1 MKRKRLISALLL
13 LAMLLSCL
21 PLSVLAAD
29 AELVEAE
36 ETVDTVPAENTDA
49 EVTTEEPV
57 EEAAIS
63 TQAVNAN
70 NYFYFSAETANKLL
84 IAPTRIAFTDGQT
97 IRQALNSSK
106 YSFTTNGSNQ
116 FITAIE
122 GVNGNYTYGSTPE
135 GVALDSAA
143 NTVTHFRFSEASN
156 STPSSG
162 LQTLMKVMADYLEED
177 ADIQNAAA
185 EEYQTAL
192 NGYLNVTSETAQS
205 HASAIT
211 TKINAYKAGQNTK
224 YTVTFSGYSGSSFT
238 VSAVNDYGKQF
249 TDPNHTGTLQLPAG
263 GYTFYVRQ
271 GNRMVSGKITV
282 SGAMTVNASL
292 PTGDWFNESSLQISS
307 GYDAEFDANCYKYTL
322 QDHTATVQVPD
333 SFTGRLYPYFKLN
346 TTGAAVKAVYT
357 DISGAARD
365 KAIPAESKATSI
377 DNALSRGAA
386 GNTVA
391 LRASKSGSDG
401 YTQSV
406 DLTLQ
411 LDRMPTLGSLRVTNA
426 AGTAQAATES
436 FSSTKTEYTYKILD
450 SEQVLKIYPT
460 ATVSGSSITVNGNA
474 LDTDGS
480 ATVTISGEATV
491 TITVSSG
498 NYATTYTL
506 AIQPGQGKKVTF
518 KTASDVTLTVVNK
531 NGEEL
536 AYTKTIGASG
546 TDNYLYTLVP
556 GDDYSYV
563 ATQGTYYHA
572 KKTFTLVTE
581 DGKSP
586 IIDVAVKQ
594 EDWLSELALGNSES
608 SNNKGNIALNT
619 KFSKATHTYTAVVS
633 DYSSS
638 VYAWIANVVGLTDH
652 SKKYEC
658 SVIYQAQST
667 ASNDGDSTTIALTS
681 RKQTGTQLPQVLLPG
696 SAYENTITFRVT
708 YVDENDGV
716 TYYTDYTVALLRTL
730 SLKNMEIFFQGAP
743 VTLNRK
749 GSSLVGY
756 SSSENAYSILVPAA
770 APSLDVTFELHTD
783 APRYGDTDS
792 GYEISVSGE
801 RVPSGGTLTAKLNG
815 SEESELLTIELTN
828 RNNKTAKTIYTIEV
842 QKAATTAVTFE
853 MTPADGQIYIYES
866 ISGNRS
872 WPRTGKTYALSEGF
886 TYTASF
892 TCVGYRGQQAELTL
906 EKDENGQ
913 VVLKL
918 GEETFTDLHAVQ
930 IKLDVAEENKEIQ
943 HNLNAEWADFRGT
956 SYTGSTIGGGMNS
969 NNGITDAKTPITAE
983 SGMMYWAVKLG
994 EGYSDGAV
1002 SNPILVDDCLIV
1014 YAGDHIYRVNKD
1026 TGAVEATGQ
1035 MAGKSSFAINGPT
1048 YADGIVLVGLSNG
1061 RIQAFNAK
1069 TLESLWLYTDPLGGQ
1084 PNCPITVLNGYA
1096 YTGFWYAEELD
1107 ASFVC
1112 VSLTDEDVGTTT
1124 EAKSATWRHVQN
1136 GGFYWAGAYACDDF
1150 IMVGTDDGKDNCS
1163 YLYLFDPL
1171 TGAIL
1176 DSKSGFD
1183 GDIRSTISYDK
1194 QSCAYYF
1201 TSKGG
1206 TFYRVKVEAKNGSYA
1221 ITACDG
1227 LKLDNGAN
1235 DPALPPMSTSTP
1247 VVYNGRAYI
1256 GVSGTGQFTPY
1267 SGHNITVIDLGD
1279 TMSIAYSVPTQG
1291 YPQTSGL
1298 LTTAYDSYVY
1308 VYFFDNYTPGTLRA
1322 LRDAPNQTSADYT
1335 TQELYKGYTYQA
1347 PYAIFTPYGDQ
1358 AQYAIC
1364 SPIADS
1370 NGTIYFKNDSA
1381 YLMAFGRSVETI
1393 KVTKQPDKTQ
1403 YSAGETFD
1411 KTGMVVTATLS
1422 DGSTRDVT
1430 DMVSAPTGTLAD
1442 GTTEL
1447 TLEFGR
1453 GQTMYRNLPNGNKM
1467 TAGNK
1472 IAAITTTIQIRVGD
1486 TADSGT
1492 LADDITWSFRP
1503 AVNTLSIDG
1512 KIPEGHKVLIA
1523 CYDDSGKMTKLE
1535 VRTVSGSVTLPNSA
1549 KIRVFYIDGNS
1560 KPLCAAAA
1568 VLE

>member
-1 MKRKRLISALLL
+1 MGGNPMKLKRMTAALLL
-13 LAMLLSCL
+13 LVMLLSCL

-29 AELVEAE
+29 AEPVEAE

-63 TQAVNAN
+63 TQAVNASG
-70 NYFYFSAETANKLL
+70 YFYFSAETANKLL

-97 IRQALNSSK
+97 IRQALYASQYSFVESNSS
-106 YSFTTNGSNQ
+106 G
-116 FITAIE
+116 FITTIE
-122 GVNGNYTYGSTPE
+122 GVNGNYIYGSAPDS
-135 GVALDSAA
+135 VSIDSAA

-162 LQTLMKVMADYLEED
+162 LQTLMQVMADYLEEA
-177 ADIQNAAA
+177 ADVQNAAA
-185 EEYQTAL
+185 DEYQAAV
-192 NGYLNVTSETAQS
+192 NGYLGVASETAQRY
-205 HASAIT
+205 ADAIT
-211 TKINAYKAGQNTK
+211 AKINAYKAGQDTQ
-224 YTVTFSGYSGSSFT
+224 YTVTFSGFSGSDYT
-238 VSAVNDYGKQF
+238 VSAVNDYGKRF
-249 TDPNHTGTLQLPAG
+249 EDTGHTGTLQLPAG
-263 GYTFYVRQ
+263 GYLFSVRQ
-271 GNRMVSGKITV
+271 ENRMVSGRIKVTGPKTV
-282 SGAMTVNASL
+282 TASL
-292 PTGDWFNESSLQISS
+292 PSGDWFKESTLKISS
-307 GYDAEFDANCYKYTL
+307 GYADDFDANCYKYTL

-333 SFTGRLYPYFKLN
+333 SFTGRLYPYFTLN

-391 LRASKSGSDG
+391 LRASKTGSDG

-426 AGTAQAATES
+426 ADTAQAATES

-450 SEQVLKIYPT
+450 SEQKLKIYPT
-460 ATVSGSSITVNGNA
+460 ATVSGSSITVNGNELA
-474 LDTDGS
+474 ADGS
-480 ATVTISGEATV
+480 ATVTISGETTV
-491 TITVSSG
+491 MIAVSSG
-498 NYATTYTL
+498 NYTTTYTL
-506 AIQPGQGKKVTF
+506 TIQPGQGKKVTF

-536 AYTKTIGASG
+536 AYTKTVG
-546 TDNYLYTLVP
+546 TGGTINYLYTLVP

-572 KKTFTLVTE
+572 KKSFTLGSSEVIE
-581 DGKSP
+581 VSVVQG
-586 IIDVAVKQ
+586 
-594 EDWLSELALGNSES
+594 DWLTSLALGNSENTGS
-608 SNNKGNIALNT
+608 KGNLFPEAS
-619 KFSKATHTYTAVVS
+619 FSKSTHTYTVNVP
-633 DYSSS
+633 DYSSA
-638 VYAWIANVVGLTDH
+638 VYAWVTVARGSCNAVYPRQSSASGGSATVSVVIP
-652 SKKYEC
+652 SK
-658 SVIYQAQST
+658 
-667 ASNDGDSTTIALTS
+667 L
-681 RKQTGTQLPQVLLPG
+681 TGTNLMQALLTG
-696 SAYENTITFRVT
+696 SAYSNVLTFRVS
-708 YVDENDGV
+708 YLDKSVDV
-716 TYYTDYTVALLRTL
+716 TYYTDYMICLERTL
-730 SLKNMEIFFQGAP
+730 SLKNMSVSVQGGQ
-743 VTLNRK
+743 VLMNRS
-749 GSSLVGY
+749 GGTGFSRTETDY
-756 SSSENAYSILVPAA
+756 SVLVPAA
-770 APSLDVTFELHTD
+770 ASSLKITVQTHTD
-783 APRYGDTDS
+783 SPRYGDTDN
-792 GYEISVSGE
+792 GYLVSVNGKNVGIVE
-801 RVPSGGTLTAKLNG
+801 NAGAVEVPLNG
-815 SEESELLTIELTN
+815 TETDEEIKIVVTNIYNQNAHTEYRLTI
-828 RNNKTAKTIYTIEV
+828 K
-842 QKAATTAVTFE
+842 KAATTAVAFQTN
-853 MTPADGQIYIYES
+853 PKNALIYIYEQGA
-866 ISGNRS
+866 GNRV
-872 WPRTGKTYALSEGF
+872 WPTDDGIFALSEGF
-886 TYTASF
+886 TYYCSISLY
-892 TCVGYRGQQAELTL
+892 GYAAQAGALQIVNESGQT
-906 EKDENGQ
+906 
-913 VVLKL
+913 VLRF
-918 GEETFTDLHAVQ
+918 GEEEYTDPSAVPITLQ
-930 IKLDVAEENKEIQ
+930 KADANPNIVDF
-943 HNLNAEWADFRGT
+943 NAEWANFRGT
-956 SYTGSTIGGGMNS
+956 DS
-969 NNGITDAKTPITAE
+969 NNGVTSAKTPISAAD
-983 SGMMYWAVKLG
+983 GMLYWAVKLG
-994 EGYSDGAV
+994 DGYSSDAV
-1002 SNPILVDDCLIV
+1002 SSPILVDNCLIV
-1014 YAGDHIYRVNKD
+1014 YAGEHIYRVNKA
-1026 TGAVEATGQ
+1026 TGVVEATGQ

-1048 YADGIVLVGLSNG
+1048 YYDGILLVGLSNG
-1061 RIQAFNAK
+1061 RIQAFSAK

-1084 PNCPITVLNGYA
+1084 PNCPITILNGYA
-1096 YTGFWYAEELD
+1096 YTGFWNGED
-1107 ASFVC
+1107 KDGSFVC
-1112 VSLTDEDVGTTT
+1112 VSLTDEDP
-1124 EAKSATWRHVQN
+1124 ENQAEEKAATWRMVQN

-1150 IMVGTDDGKDNCS
+1150 VMVGTDDGKTACS
-1163 YLYLFDPL
+1163 YLYLLDPL
-1171 TGAIL
+1171 TGKVL
-1176 DSKSGFD
+1176 DSRSGFD
-1183 GDIRSTISYDK
+1183 GDIRSTICYDK
-1194 QSCAYYF
+1194 DTDAYYF

-1206 TFYRVKVEAKNGSYA
+1206 GFYRIKVQGKT

-1227 LKLDNGAN
+1227 MELKNGIKDETA
-1235 DPALPPMSTSTP
+1235 MSTSTP

-1256 GVSGTGQFTPY
+1256 GVSGTGQFTAY
-1267 SGHNITVIDLGD
+1267 SGHNITVIDLENLE
-1279 TMSIAYSVPTQG
+1279 IAYSVPTQG

-1568 VLE
+1568 VLG

>member
-1 MKRKRLISALLL
+1 MKLKRMTAALLL
-13 LAMLLSCL
+13 LVMLLSCL

-29 AELVEAE
+29 AEPVEAE

-63 TQAVNAN
+63 TQAVNASG
-70 NYFYFSAETANKLL
+70 YFYFSAETANKLL

-97 IRQALNSSK
+97 IRQALYASQYSFVESNSS
-106 YSFTTNGSNQ
+106 G
-116 FITAIE
+116 FITTIE
-122 GVNGNYTYGSTPE
+122 GVNGNYIYGSAPDS
-135 GVALDSAA
+135 VSIDSAA

-162 LQTLMKVMADYLEED
+162 LQTLMQVMADYLEEA
-177 ADIQNAAA
+177 ADVQNAAA
-185 EEYQTAL
+185 DEYQAAV
-192 NGYLNVTSETAQS
+192 NGYLGVASETAQRY
-205 HASAIT
+205 ADAIT
-211 TKINAYKAGQNTK
+211 AKINAYKAGQDTQ
-224 YTVTFSGYSGSSFT
+224 YTVTFSGFSGSDYT
-238 VSAVNDYGKQF
+238 VSAVNDYGKRF
-249 TDPNHTGTLQLPAG
+249 EDTGHTGTLQLPAG
-263 GYTFYVRQ
+263 GYLFSVRQ
-271 GNRMVSGKITV
+271 ENRMVSGRIKVTGPKTV
-282 SGAMTVNASL
+282 TASL
-292 PTGDWFNESSLQISS
+292 PSGDWFKESTLKISS
-307 GYDAEFDANCYKYTL
+307 GYADDFDANCYKYTL

-333 SFTGRLYPYFKLN
+333 SFTGRLYPYFTLN

-391 LRASKSGSDG
+391 LRASKTGSDG

-426 AGTAQAATES
+426 ADTAQAATES

-450 SEQVLKIYPT
+450 SEQKLKIYPT
-460 ATVSGSSITVNGNA
+460 ATVSGSSITVNGNELA
-474 LDTDGS
+474 ADGS
-480 ATVTISGEATV
+480 ATVTISGETTV
-491 TITVSSG
+491 MIAVSSG
-498 NYATTYTL
+498 NYTTTYTL
-506 AIQPGQGKKVTF
+506 TIQPGQGKKVTF

-536 AYTKTIGASG
+536 AYTKTVG
-546 TDNYLYTLVP
+546 TGGTINYLYTLVP

-572 KKTFTLVTE
+572 KKSFTLGSSEVIE
-581 DGKSP
+581 VSVVQG
-586 IIDVAVKQ
+586 
-594 EDWLSELALGNSES
+594 DWLTSLALGNSENTGS
-608 SNNKGNIALNT
+608 KGNLFPEAS
-619 KFSKATHTYTAVVS
+619 FSKSTHTYTVNVP
-633 DYSSS
+633 DYSSA
-638 VYAWIANVVGLTDH
+638 VYAWVTVARGSCNAVYPRQSSASGGSATVSVVIP
-652 SKKYEC
+652 SK
-658 SVIYQAQST
+658 
-667 ASNDGDSTTIALTS
+667 L
-681 RKQTGTQLPQVLLPG
+681 TGTNLMQALLTG
-696 SAYENTITFRVT
+696 SAYSNVLTFRVS
-708 YVDENDGV
+708 YLDKSVDV
-716 TYYTDYTVALLRTL
+716 TYYTDYMICLERTL
-730 SLKNMEIFFQGAP
+730 SLKNMSVSVQGGQ
-743 VTLNRK
+743 VLMNRS
-749 GSSLVGY
+749 GGTGFSRTETDY
-756 SSSENAYSILVPAA
+756 SVLVPAA
-770 APSLDVTFELHTD
+770 ASSLKITVQTHTD
-783 APRYGDTDS
+783 SPRYGDTDN
-792 GYEISVSGE
+792 GYLVSVNGKNVGIVE
-801 RVPSGGTLTAKLNG
+801 NAGAVEVPLNG
-815 SEESELLTIELTN
+815 TETDEEIKIVVTNIYNQNAHTEYRLTI
-828 RNNKTAKTIYTIEV
+828 K
-842 QKAATTAVTFE
+842 KAATTAVAFQTN
-853 MTPADGQIYIYES
+853 PKNALIYIYEQGA
-866 ISGNRS
+866 GNRV
-872 WPRTGKTYALSEGF
+872 WPTDDGIFALSEGF
-886 TYTASF
+886 TYYCSISLY
-892 TCVGYRGQQAELTL
+892 GYAAQAGALQIVNESGQT
-906 EKDENGQ
+906 
-913 VVLKL
+913 VLRF
-918 GEETFTDLHAVQ
+918 GEEEYTDPSAVPITLQ
-930 IKLDVAEENKEIQ
+930 KADANPNIVDF
-943 HNLNAEWADFRGT
+943 NAEWANFRGT
-956 SYTGSTIGGGMNS
+956 DS
-969 NNGITDAKTPITAE
+969 NNGVTSAKTPISAAD
-983 SGMMYWAVKLG
+983 GMLYWAVKLG
-994 EGYSDGAV
+994 DGYSSDAV
-1002 SNPILVDDCLIV
+1002 SSPILVDNCLIV
-1014 YAGDHIYRVNKD
+1014 YAGEHIYRVNKA
-1026 TGAVEATGQ
+1026 TGVVEATGQ

-1048 YADGIVLVGLSNG
+1048 YYDGILLVGLSNG
-1061 RIQAFNAK
+1061 RIQAFSAK

-1084 PNCPITVLNGYA
+1084 PNCPITILNGYA
-1096 YTGFWYAEELD
+1096 YTGFWNGED
-1107 ASFVC
+1107 KDGSFVC
-1112 VSLTDEDVGTTT
+1112 VSLTDEDP
-1124 EAKSATWRHVQN
+1124 ENQAEEKAATWRMVQN

-1150 IMVGTDDGKDNCS
+1150 VMVGTDDGKTACS
-1163 YLYLFDPL
+1163 YLYLLDPL
-1171 TGAIL
+1171 TGKVL
-1176 DSKSGFD
+1176 DSRSGFD
-1183 GDIRSTISYDK
+1183 GDIRSTICYDK
-1194 QSCAYYF
+1194 DTDAYYF

-1206 TFYRVKVEAKNGSYA
+1206 GFYRIKVQGKT

-1227 LKLDNGAN
+1227 MELKNGIKDETA
-1235 DPALPPMSTSTP
+1235 MSTSTP

-1492 LADDITWSFRP
+1492 LADDITWSFRT
-1503 AVNTLSIDG
+1503 AANTLSIDG
-1512 KIPEGHKVLIA
+1512 EIPEGHKVLIA
-1523 CYDDSGKMTKLE
+1523 CYDDSGKLTKLE
-1535 VRTVSGSVTLPNSA
+1535 VLTIKGSVTLPGSA

-1560 KPLCAAAA
+1560 KPLCAAAT
-1568 VLE
+1568 VLG

>member
-1 MKRKRLISALLL
+1 MKLKRMVAALLL

-29 AELVEAE
+29 AEPVEAE
-36 ETVDTVPAENTDA
+36 ETVDTVPAETADE

-63 TQAVNAN
+63 TQAVNAK
-70 NYFYFSAETANKLL
+70 NYFYFSAESKDQLL

-97 IRQALNSSK
+97 IREALNASK
-106 YSFTTNGSNQ
+106 YSFAENGSSG
-116 FITAIE
+116 FITTIE
-122 GVNGNYTYGSTPE
+122 GVNGNYIYGSTPSD
-135 GVALDSAA
+135 VSIDSAA

-162 LQTLMKVMADYLEED
+162 LQTLMQVMADYLTED
-177 ADIQNAAA
+177 ADVQNAAA

-192 NGYLNVTSETAQS
+192 NGYLGVASEAAQS
-205 HASAIT
+205 YAAAIT
-211 TKINAYKAGQNTK
+211 AKINAYKAGQNTK

-249 TDPNHTGTLQLPAG
+249 TDPNHTGTLQLPAD

-271 GNRMVSGKITV
+271 ENRMISGKITV
-282 SGAMTVNASL
+282 SGAMTVTASL
-292 PTGDWFNESSLQISS
+292 PTGDWFNEGTLKISS
-307 GYDAEFDANCYKYTL
+307 GYADDFDANCYKYTL
-322 QDHTATVQVPD
+322 QNHTATVQVPD
-333 SFTGRLYPYFKLN
+333 SFTGRLYPYFELS
-346 TTGAAVKAVYT
+346 TSGTGAKVKAVYT
-357 DISGAARD
+357 DVSGTAREKD
-365 KAIPAESKATSI
+365 IPAESTATSI

-391 LRASKSGSDG
+391 LRASRTGSDG

-480 ATVTISGEATV
+480 ATVTISSNTTV

-498 NYATTYTL
+498 NYTTTYTL

-536 AYTKTIGASG
+536 AYTKTAGAG
-546 TDNYLYTLVP
+546 NTINYLYTLVP

-572 KKTFTLVTE
+572 KKSFTLGSNEVIQV
-581 DGKSP
+581 S
-586 IIDVAVKQ
+586 VKQ

-638 VYAWIANVVGLTDH
+638 VYAWIANVVDLTDP

-730 SLKNMEIFFQGAP
+730 SLKKMEIFFQGAP

-749 GSSLVGY
+749 SSSFVGY

-801 RVPSGGTLTAKLNG
+801 RVTSGGTLTAKLNG

-853 MTPADGQIYIYES
+853 MTPADSQIYIYES

-1069 TLESLWLYTDPLGGQ
+1069 TLESLWLYTDPLGG
-1084 PNCPITVLNGYA
+1084 P
-1096 YTGFWYAEELD
+1096 
-1107 ASFVC
+1107 
-1112 VSLTDEDVGTTT
+1112 
-1124 EAKSATWRHVQN
+1124 AKLPHHSPER
-1136 GGFYWAGAYACDDF
+1136 
-1150 IMVGTDDGKDNCS
+1150 
-1163 YLYLFDPL
+1163 
-1171 TGAIL
+1171 
-1176 DSKSGFD
+1176 
-1183 GDIRSTISYDK
+1183 IR
-1194 QSCAYYF
+1194 
-1201 TSKGG
+1201 
-1206 TFYRVKVEAKNGSYA
+1206 
-1221 ITACDG
+1221 
-1227 LKLDNGAN
+1227 L
-1235 DPALPPMSTSTP
+1235 
-1247 VVYNGRAYI
+1247 
-1256 GVSGTGQFTPY
+1256 
-1267 SGHNITVIDLGD
+1267 H
-1279 TMSIAYSVPTQG
+1279 
-1291 YPQTSGL
+1291 GL
-1298 LTTAYDSYVY
+1298 LV
-1308 VYFFDNYTPGTLRA
+1308 
-1322 LRDAPNQTSADYT
+1322 
-1335 TQELYKGYTYQA
+1335 
-1347 PYAIFTPYGDQ
+1347 
-1358 AQYAIC
+1358 C
-1364 SPIADS
+1364 
-1370 NGTIYFKNDSA
+1370 
-1381 YLMAFGRSVETI
+1381 
-1393 KVTKQPDKTQ
+1393 
-1403 YSAGETFD
+1403 
-1411 KTGMVVTATLS
+1411 
-1422 DGSTRDVT
+1422 
-1430 DMVSAPTGTLAD
+1430 
-1442 GTTEL
+1442 
-1447 TLEFGR
+1447 R
-1453 GQTMYRNLPNGNKM
+1453 G
-1467 TAGNK
+1467 A
-1472 IAAITTTIQIRVGD
+1472 
-1486 TADSGT
+1486 
-1492 LADDITWSFRP
+1492 
-1503 AVNTLSIDG
+1503 
-1512 KIPEGHKVLIA
+1512 
-1523 CYDDSGKMTKLE
+1523 
-1535 VRTVSGSVTLPNSA
+1535 
-1549 KIRVFYIDGNS
+1549 
-1560 KPLCAAAA
+1560 
-1568 VLE
+1568 

>member
-1 MKRKRLISALLL
+1 MKLKRMTAALLL
-13 LAMLLSCL
+13 LVMLLSCL

-29 AELVEAE
+29 AEPVEAE

-63 TQAVNAN
+63 TQAVNASG
-70 NYFYFSAETANKLL
+70 YFYFSAETANKLL

-97 IRQALNSSK
+97 IRQALYASQYSFVESNSS
-106 YSFTTNGSNQ
+106 G
-116 FITAIE
+116 FITTIE
-122 GVNGNYTYGSTPE
+122 GVNGNYIYGSAPDS
-135 GVALDSAA
+135 VSIDSAA

-162 LQTLMKVMADYLEED
+162 LQTLMQVMADYLEEA
-177 ADIQNAAA
+177 ADVQNAAA
-185 EEYQTAL
+185 DEYQAAV
-192 NGYLNVTSETAQS
+192 NGYLGVASETAQRY
-205 HASAIT
+205 ADAIT
-211 TKINAYKAGQNTK
+211 AKINAYKAGQDTQ
-224 YTVTFSGYSGSSFT
+224 YTVTFSGFSGSDYT
-238 VSAVNDYGKQF
+238 VSAVNDYGKRF
-249 TDPNHTGTLQLPAG
+249 EDTGHTGTLQLPAG
-263 GYTFYVRQ
+263 GYLFSVRQ
-271 GNRMVSGKITV
+271 ENRMVSGRIKVTGPKTV
-282 SGAMTVNASL
+282 TASL
-292 PTGDWFNESSLQISS
+292 PSGDWFKESTLKISS
-307 GYDAEFDANCYKYTL
+307 GYADDFDANCYKYTL

-333 SFTGRLYPYFKLN
+333 SFTGRLYPYFTLN

-391 LRASKSGSDG
+391 LRASKTGSDG

-426 AGTAQAATES
+426 ADTAQAATES

-450 SEQVLKIYPT
+450 SEQKLKIYPT
-460 ATVSGSSITVNGNA
+460 ATVSGSSITVNGNELA
-474 LDTDGS
+474 ADGS
-480 ATVTISGEATV
+480 ATVTISGETTV
-491 TITVSSG
+491 MIAVSSG
-498 NYATTYTL
+498 NYTTTYTL
-506 AIQPGQGKKVTF
+506 TIQPGQGKKVTF

-536 AYTKTIGASG
+536 AYTKTVG
-546 TDNYLYTLVP
+546 TGGTINYLYTLVP

-572 KKTFTLVTE
+572 KKSFTLGSSEVIE
-581 DGKSP
+581 VSVVQG
-586 IIDVAVKQ
+586 
-594 EDWLSELALGNSES
+594 DWLTSLALGNSENTGS
-608 SNNKGNIALNT
+608 KGNLFPEAS
-619 KFSKATHTYTAVVS
+619 FSKSTHTYTVNVP
-633 DYSSS
+633 DYSSA
-638 VYAWIANVVGLTDH
+638 VYAWVTVARGSCNAVYPRQSSASGGSATVSVVIP
-652 SKKYEC
+652 SK
-658 SVIYQAQST
+658 
-667 ASNDGDSTTIALTS
+667 L
-681 RKQTGTQLPQVLLPG
+681 TGTNLMQALLTG
-696 SAYENTITFRVT
+696 SAYSNVLTFRVS
-708 YVDENDGV
+708 YLDKSVDV
-716 TYYTDYTVALLRTL
+716 TYYTDYMICLERTL
-730 SLKNMEIFFQGAP
+730 SLKNMSVSVQGGQ
-743 VTLNRK
+743 VLMNRS
-749 GSSLVGY
+749 GGTGFSRTETDY
-756 SSSENAYSILVPAA
+756 SVLVPAA
-770 APSLDVTFELHTD
+770 ASSLKITVQTHTD
-783 APRYGDTDS
+783 SPRYGDTDN
-792 GYEISVSGE
+792 GYLVSVNGKNVGIVE
-801 RVPSGGTLTAKLNG
+801 NAGAVEVPLNG
-815 SEESELLTIELTN
+815 TETDEEIKIVVTNIYNQNAHTEYRLTI
-828 RNNKTAKTIYTIEV
+828 K
-842 QKAATTAVTFE
+842 KAATTAVAFQTN
-853 MTPADGQIYIYES
+853 PKNALIYIYEQGA
-866 ISGNRS
+866 GNRV
-872 WPRTGKTYALSEGF
+872 WPTDDGIFALSEGF
-886 TYTASF
+886 TYYCSISLY
-892 TCVGYRGQQAELTL
+892 GYAAQAGALQIVNESGQT
-906 EKDENGQ
+906 
-913 VVLKL
+913 VLRF
-918 GEETFTDLHAVQ
+918 GEEEYTDPSAVPITLQ
-930 IKLDVAEENKEIQ
+930 KADANPNIVDF
-943 HNLNAEWADFRGT
+943 NAEWANFRGT
-956 SYTGSTIGGGMNS
+956 DS
-969 NNGITDAKTPITAE
+969 NNGVTSAKTPISAAD
-983 SGMMYWAVKLG
+983 GMLYWAVKLG
-994 EGYSDGAV
+994 DGYSSDAV
-1002 SNPILVDDCLIV
+1002 SSPILVDNCLIV
-1014 YAGDHIYRVNKD
+1014 YAGEHIYRVNKA
-1026 TGAVEATGQ
+1026 TGVVEATGQ

-1048 YADGIVLVGLSNG
+1048 YYDGILLVGLSNG
-1061 RIQAFNAK
+1061 RIQAFSAK

-1084 PNCPITVLNGYA
+1084 PNCPITILNGYA
-1096 YTGFWYAEELD
+1096 YTGFWNGED
-1107 ASFVC
+1107 KDGSFVC
-1112 VSLTDEDVGTTT
+1112 VSLTDEDP
-1124 EAKSATWRHVQN
+1124 ENQAEEKAATWRMVQN

-1150 IMVGTDDGKDNCS
+1150 VMVGTDDGKTACS
-1163 YLYLFDPL
+1163 YLYLLDPL
-1171 TGAIL
+1171 TGKVL
-1176 DSKSGFD
+1176 DSRSGFD
-1183 GDIRSTISYDK
+1183 GDIRSTICYDK
-1194 QSCAYYF
+1194 DTDAYYF

-1206 TFYRVKVEAKNGSYA
+1206 GFYRIKVQGKT

-1227 LKLDNGAN
+1227 MELKNGIKDETA
-1235 DPALPPMSTSTP
+1235 MSTSTP

-1256 GVSGTGQFTPY
+1256 GVSGTGQFTAY
-1267 SGHNITVIDLGD
+1267 SGHNITVIDLENLE
-1279 TMSIAYSVPTQG
+1279 IAYSVPTQG

-1492 LADDITWSFRP
+1492 LADDITWSFRT
-1503 AVNTLSIDG
+1503 AANTLSIDG
-1512 KIPEGHKVLIA
+1512 EIPEGHKVLIA
-1523 CYDDSGKMTKLE
+1523 CYDDSGKLTKLE
-1535 VRTVSGSVTLPNSA
+1535 VLTIKGSVTLPGSA

-1560 KPLCAAAA
+1560 KPLCAAAT
-1568 VLE
+1568 VLG

>member
-1 MKRKRLISALLL
+1 MKLKRMTAALLL

-29 AELVEAE
+29 AEPVEAE

-63 TQAVNAN
+63 TQAVNASG
-70 NYFYFSAETANKLL
+70 YFYFSAETANKLL

-97 IRQALNSSK
+97 IRQALYASQYSFVESNSS
-106 YSFTTNGSNQ
+106 G
-116 FITAIE
+116 FITTIE
-122 GVNGNYTYGSTPE
+122 GVNGNYIYGSAPDS
-135 GVALDSAA
+135 VSIDSAA

-162 LQTLMKVMADYLEED
+162 LQTLMQVMADYLEEA
-177 ADIQNAAA
+177 ADVQNAAA
-185 EEYQTAL
+185 DEYQAAV
-192 NGYLNVTSETAQS
+192 NGYLGVASETAQRY
-205 HASAIT
+205 ADAIT
-211 TKINAYKAGQNTK
+211 AKINAYKAGQDTQ
-224 YTVTFSGYSGSSFT
+224 YTVTFSGFSGSDYT
-238 VSAVNDYGKQF
+238 VSAVNDYGKRF
-249 TDPNHTGTLQLPAG
+249 EDTGHTGTLQLPAG
-263 GYTFYVRQ
+263 GYLFSVRQ
-271 GNRMVSGKITV
+271 ENRMVSGRIKVTGPKTV
-282 SGAMTVNASL
+282 TASL
-292 PTGDWFNESSLQISS
+292 PSGDWFKESTLKISS
-307 GYDAEFDANCYKYTL
+307 GYADDFDANCYKYTL

-333 SFTGRLYPYFKLN
+333 SFTGRLYPYFTLN

-391 LRASKSGSDG
+391 LRASKTGSDG

-426 AGTAQAATES
+426 ADTAQAATES

-450 SEQVLKIYPT
+450 SEQKLKIYPT
-460 ATVSGSSITVNGNA
+460 ATVSGSSITVNGNELA
-474 LDTDGS
+474 ADGS
-480 ATVTISGEATV
+480 ATVTISGETTV
-491 TITVSSG
+491 MIAVSSG
-498 NYATTYTL
+498 NYTTTYTL
-506 AIQPGQGKKVTF
+506 TIQPGQGKKVTF

-536 AYTKTIGASG
+536 AYTKTVG
-546 TDNYLYTLVP
+546 TGGTINYLYTLVP

-572 KKTFTLVTE
+572 KKSFTLGSSEVIE
-581 DGKSP
+581 VSVVQG
-586 IIDVAVKQ
+586 
-594 EDWLSELALGNSES
+594 DWLTSLALGNSENTGS
-608 SNNKGNIALNT
+608 KGNLFPEAS
-619 KFSKATHTYTAVVS
+619 FSKSTHTYTVNVP
-633 DYSSS
+633 DYSSA
-638 VYAWIANVVGLTDH
+638 VYAWVTVARGSCNAVYPRQSSASGGSATVSVVIP
-652 SKKYEC
+652 SK
-658 SVIYQAQST
+658 
-667 ASNDGDSTTIALTS
+667 L
-681 RKQTGTQLPQVLLPG
+681 TGTNLMQALLTG
-696 SAYENTITFRVT
+696 SAYSNVLTFRVS
-708 YVDENDGV
+708 YLDKSVDV
-716 TYYTDYTVALLRTL
+716 TYYTDYMICLERTL
-730 SLKNMEIFFQGAP
+730 SLKNMSVSVQGGQ
-743 VTLNRK
+743 VLMNRS
-749 GSSLVGY
+749 GGTGFSRTETDY
-756 SSSENAYSILVPAA
+756 SVLVPAA
-770 APSLDVTFELHTD
+770 ASSLKITVQTHTD
-783 APRYGDTDS
+783 SPRYGDTDNE
-792 GYEISVSGE
+792 YLVSVNGKNVGIVE
-801 RVPSGGTLTAKLNG
+801 NAGAVEVPLNG
-815 SEESELLTIELTN
+815 TETDEEIKIVVTNIYNQNAHTEYRLTI
-828 RNNKTAKTIYTIEV
+828 K
-842 QKAATTAVTFE
+842 KAATTAVAFQTN
-853 MTPADGQIYIYES
+853 PKNALIYIYEQGA
-866 ISGNRS
+866 GNRV
-872 WPRTGKTYALSEGF
+872 WPTDDGIFALSEGF
-886 TYTASF
+886 TYYCSISLY
-892 TCVGYRGQQAELTL
+892 GYAAQAGALQIVNESGQT
-906 EKDENGQ
+906 
-913 VVLKL
+913 VLRF
-918 GEETFTDLHAVQ
+918 GEEEYTDPSAVPITLQ
-930 IKLDVAEENKEIQ
+930 KADANPNIVDF
-943 HNLNAEWADFRGT
+943 NAEWANFRGT
-956 SYTGSTIGGGMNS
+956 DS
-969 NNGITDAKTPITAE
+969 NNGVTSAKTPISAAD
-983 SGMMYWAVKLG
+983 GMLYWAVKLG
-994 EGYSDGAV
+994 DGYSSDAV
-1002 SNPILVDDCLIV
+1002 SSPILVDNCLIV
-1014 YAGDHIYRVNKD
+1014 YAGEHIYRVNKA
-1026 TGAVEATGQ
+1026 TGVVEATGQ

-1048 YADGIVLVGLSNG
+1048 YYDGILLVGLSNG
-1061 RIQAFNAK
+1061 RIQAFSAK

-1084 PNCPITVLNGYA
+1084 PNCPITILNGYA
-1096 YTGFWYAEELD
+1096 YTGFWNGED
-1107 ASFVC
+1107 KDGSFVC
-1112 VSLTDEDVGTTT
+1112 VSLTDEDP
-1124 EAKSATWRHVQN
+1124 ENQAEEKAATWRMVQN

-1150 IMVGTDDGKDNCS
+1150 VMVGTDDGKTACS
-1163 YLYLFDPL
+1163 YLYLLDPL
-1171 TGAIL
+1171 TGKVL
-1176 DSKSGFD
+1176 DSRSGFD
-1183 GDIRSTISYDK
+1183 GDIRSTICYDK
-1194 QSCAYYF
+1194 DTDAYYF

-1206 TFYRVKVEAKNGSYA
+1206 GFYRIKVQGKT

-1227 LKLDNGAN
+1227 MELKNGIKDETA
-1235 DPALPPMSTSTP
+1235 MSTSTP

-1256 GVSGTGQFTPY
+1256 GVSGTGQFTAY
-1267 SGHNITVIDLGD
+1267 SGHNITVIDLENLE
-1279 TMSIAYSVPTQG
+1279 IAYSVPTQG

-1568 VLE
+1568 VLG